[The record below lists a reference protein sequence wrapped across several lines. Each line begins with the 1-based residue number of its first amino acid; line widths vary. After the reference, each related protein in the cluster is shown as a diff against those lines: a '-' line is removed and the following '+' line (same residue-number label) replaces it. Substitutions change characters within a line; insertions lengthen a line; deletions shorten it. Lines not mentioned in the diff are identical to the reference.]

1 MVWVNV
7 KSKGLLNIPGF
18 PEISNDLW
26 FRTAKRLKARKN
38 EFQPAVDALTRRYT
52 FTGKK
57 EPSRPGIGYSQRE
70 MSLLPRTF
78 GWGRFP
84 WRIRSSS

>member
-1 MVWVNV
+1 MAWVDV

-26 FRTAKRLKARKN
+26 GRTRDRLKKRQN
-38 EFQPAVDALTRRYT
+38 EFQPAIDGLTRRYT
-52 FTGKK
+52 FTGEKRV
-57 EPSRPGIGYSQRE
+57 SRPGIGYSQRE
-70 MSLLPRTF
+70 MSLPPGTF
-78 GWGRFP
+78 GWEPFP

>member
-7 KSKGLLNIPGF
+7 TSKGLHNIPGF

-26 FRTAKRLKARKN
+26 RRTADRLRKRKN
-38 EFQPAVDALTRRYT
+38 EFQPAIDGLTRRYT

-57 EPSRPGIGYSQRE
+57 EPSRPGTGYLQRE
-70 MSLLPRTF
+70 MSLPPRAF
-78 GWGRFP
+78 GWGRFL